1 MCGPLHSILV
11 EKCEDPIYD
20 IYLVFFRT
28 RRLPL
33 LGCRLRK
40 GSGHTVRIRVTSIDG
55 DLIVPTPYLRVA
67 ICPGTPYDDDRRFRG
82 VLNAW
87 LEDNRGIGRIRELIV
102 ADLTKFGL
110 EPGDL
115 PPEVSF

>member
-1 MCGPLHSILV
+1 VL
-11 EKCEDPIYD
+11 KRDPG
-20 IYLVFFRT
+20 L
-28 RRLPL
+28 
-33 LGCRLRK
+33 
-40 GSGHTVRIRVTSIDG
+40 G

-102 ADLTKFGL
+102 ADLTKFGF

>member
-1 MCGPLHSILV
+1 MATFQRGLLIATALFALAV
-11 EKCEDPIYD
+11 LKRDPG
-20 IYLVFFRT
+20 L
-28 RRLPL
+28 
-33 LGCRLRK
+33 
-40 GSGHTVRIRVTSIDG
+40 G

-87 LEDNRGIGRIRELIV
+87 LEDNRGIGRIPELIV
-102 ADLTKFGL
+102 ADLTKFGF

>member
-1 MCGPLHSILV
+1 MPINPLQMATFQRGLFITTALFALAV
-11 EKCEDPIYD
+11 LRRDPG
-20 IYLVFFRT
+20 L
-28 RRLPL
+28 
-33 LGCRLRK
+33 
-40 GSGHTVRIRVTSIDG
+40 G

-87 LEDNRGIGRIRELIV
+87 LANRGIGWIRELIV
-102 ADLTKFGL
+102 ADLTKFGF